1 MTPEQREIYNLLRD
15 VDFEGEV
22 RTSYMYRAALRL
34 HRAGY
39 RRVPGEAQISR
50 PIGAYTLMPLGPV
63 PEGYEATYRVQITRL
78 PQPAAGSVEDSS
90 SGGVEV

>member
-1 MTPEQREIYNLLRD
+1 MTPEEVALYSLLRELD
-15 VDFEGEV
+15 REGEV
-22 RTSYMYRAALRL
+22 RYTYLRRAAKKLIE
-34 HRAGY
+34 AGY
-39 RRVPGEAQISR
+39 RRVPGEQQISR
-50 PIGAYTLMPLGPV
+50 SVSAFTPMPPGPL